1 MMSWSTIVFPGD
13 IVIVD
18 NCSIHHNRAER
29 VLDQFFGFQGVQ
41 YAFLP
46 TYSPD
51 LNPVE
56 NCFGQIKKILLQ
68 KRYRKIL
75 SQNLKLAII
84 NAIKEI
90 QQTDLI
96 NFYKHTGYINI

>member
-1 MMSWSTIVFPGD
+1 MLFFLYLHRISCILSGGGEAE
-13 IVIVD
+13 VIFTVD

-29 VLDQFFGFQGVQ
+29 VLDQFFWLSGVQ

-56 NCFGQIKKILLQ
+56 NCFGQIK
-68 KRYRKIL
+68 RYFIARKI
-75 SQNLKLAII
+75 S
-84 NAIKEI
+84 
-90 QQTDLI
+90 
-96 NFYKHTGYINI
+96 

>member
-1 MMSWSTIVFPGD
+1 MDESGFKV
-13 IVIVD
+13 

-29 VLDQFFGFQGVQ
+29 GLDHFFFFGLQCVQ

-46 TYSPD
+46 TNSPD

-68 KRYRKIL
+68 ERYPE
-75 SQNLKLAII
+75 II
-84 NAIKEI
+84 S
-90 QQTDLI
+90 
-96 NFYKHTGYINI
+96 